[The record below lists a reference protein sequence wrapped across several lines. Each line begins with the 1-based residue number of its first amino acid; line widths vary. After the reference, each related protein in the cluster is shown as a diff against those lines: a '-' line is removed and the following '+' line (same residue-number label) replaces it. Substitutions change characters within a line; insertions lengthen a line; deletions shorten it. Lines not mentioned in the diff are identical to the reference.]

1 MHLGTFR
8 GATGTI
14 GRRTA
19 TTAAQ
24 AAVLRALGLG
34 EPPQFSQ
41 LTPARSTA

>member
-8 GATGTI
+8 AAAGTI

-24 AAVLRALGLG
+24 AAVLRALGS
-34 EPPQFSQ
+34 QFSQ
-41 LTPARSTA
+41 LTPARSAA